1 MVKPDI
7 NNNKQLVYKM
17 PGIEGG
23 GGGENRTNRDN
34 NYVGIR

>member
-23 GGGENRTNRDN
+23 GENRTNRDN